1 MPKNQWPKFDEPT
14 TEKSIRG
21 VLLEEGSGISERTGD
36 KIRFAVESE
45 AQSGG
50 GVTYHCY
57 LIVPA
62 VGYRYPLLRVV
73 QEKLDYP
80 VTVVA
85 DAYPNNSRAGD
96 ETAFRK
102 TLGHVF
108 RSEPVKKVVPQ
119 LLDMVS

>member
-1 MPKNQWPKFDEPT
+1 MANQWPTFDEAT
-14 TEKSIRG
+14 RVKSVRS

-36 KIRFAVESE
+36 RIRFTVESE
-45 AQSGG
+45 AQIGSGL
-50 GVTYHCY
+50 THHCY

-80 VTVVA
+80 VSVVA
-85 DAYPNNSRAGD
+85 DPYPDGFRAAD
-96 ETAFRK
+96 ETELRK
-102 TLGHVF
+102 VLGLVF
-108 RSEPVKKVVPQ
+108 RSEPIKKVVPQ

>member
-1 MPKNQWPKFDEPT
+1 MANQWPTFDKRT
-14 TEKSIRG
+14 RVKSVRS
-21 VLLEEGSGISERTGD
+21 VLLEEGGGISERTGD

-50 GVTYHCY
+50 ITHHCY

-62 VGYRYPLLRVV
+62 IGYRYPLLRVV

-85 DAYPNNSRAGD
+85 DPYPDGSRAVD
-96 ETAFRK
+96 ETELRK
-102 TLGHVF
+102 ILGLVF
-108 RSEPVKKVVPQ
+108 RSEPVRKVVPQ